1 MEYHEEDKGSL
12 EKIKL
17 IKEIEALDTK
27 WYKKPS
33 YLGIL
38 IPFILGIA
46 SLSYVISNGYFSVR
60 NERLS
65 LQKEKLSF
73 DQSQFEIRKKNVL
86 FEIDSLTTSLKN
98 HKDSL
103 VNMTISLDKINS
115 AYNTDKQKL
124 ISDSKKRAEIIKAL
138 KKDNESNPL
147 NDLIKLKSNISNLE
161 RELKERIDINN
172 NLLNQSKS
180 YQAEI
185 LELKT
190 EINSLRRTKSENN
203 FTKLSGKVLNSVSN
217 LPVPNANVHLIN
229 RFNESEKIIVSTND
243 SGNFSVTVDN
253 NFIYERVKLEVYK
266 SGLKESKY
274 PGQNLGIYN
283 GERTD
288 IILYMN

>member
-1 MEYHEEDKGSL
+1 MEYHEENKGSL

-60 NERLS
+60 QERLS

-73 DQSQFEIRKKNVL
+73 DQSQFEIRKINVL

-115 AYNTDKQKL
+115 EYNADKQKL
-124 ISDSKKRAEIIKAL
+124 LSDSKKRAEIIKAL

-161 RELKERIDINN
+161 KELKKRIDINN
-172 NLLNQSKS
+172 TLQNQSKS

-190 EINSLRRTKSENN
+190 RINSLKKMKSENN

-217 LPVPNANVHLIN
+217 LPIPNANVHLIN

-266 SGLKESKY
+266 NGLKESKY